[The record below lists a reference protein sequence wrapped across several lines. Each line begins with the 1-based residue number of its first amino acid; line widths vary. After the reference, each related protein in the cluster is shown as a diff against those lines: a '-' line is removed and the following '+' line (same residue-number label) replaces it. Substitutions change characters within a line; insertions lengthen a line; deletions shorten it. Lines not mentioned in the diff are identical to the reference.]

1 MVHLC
6 NFVAVVNRACL
17 PLFRYVDVHEEDD
30 EDEGPVWVSR
40 TDTDKSEA
48 NESNR

>member
-1 MVHLC
+1 M
-6 NFVAVVNRACL
+6 VVNRAFSL
-17 PLFRYVDVHEEDD
+17 LYRYVDVHEEDD

-40 TDTDKSEA
+40 TDTDKSEV